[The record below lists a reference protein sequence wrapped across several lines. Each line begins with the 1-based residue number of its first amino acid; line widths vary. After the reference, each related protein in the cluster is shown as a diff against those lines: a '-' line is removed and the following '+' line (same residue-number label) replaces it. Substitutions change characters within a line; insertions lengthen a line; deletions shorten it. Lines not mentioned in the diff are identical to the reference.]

1 MYRFR
6 RKWSY
11 LFTLFSLAVNKIQII
26 NADNPLEHLCLGIK
40 RDFEFFITSGD
51 NSKPEV
57 DFDPC
62 EVTQKFIFI
71 QLIISISAFP
81 RAPIGSPCIQVDLI
95 LSTVKL

>member
-6 RKWSY
+6 RKCSY
-11 LFTLFSLAVNKIQII
+11 LFVLFCFAVSKIQII

-40 RDFEFFITSGD
+40 RDFDFFVTSGD

-71 QLIISISAFP
+71 QLIISISVF
-81 RAPIGSPCIQVDLI
+81 RRVHTESLCIQVGLI
-95 LSTVKL
+95 L